1 MAGYDGWLSIE
12 HEDLTMSRAEGL
24 RKAADLLRSAII
36 REAPDHQAQPI

>member
-1 MAGYDGWLSIE
+1 
-12 HEDLTMSRAEGL
+12 L